1 MGCFGVLSITLI
13 SNVCWALLGSHRIY
27 SALWNFDTS
36 DTGLIQVA
44 TITKRGDRWRALIR
58 KRGHARCATF
68 AVRKDAQTWADQ
80 IEAQIDQ
87 LHASGV
93 TQAKGSLGD
102 LIDKYVREIFPLRP
116 WGRSKSA
123 DLKRLKKDLGGI
135 AIADLTSLH
144 ITRYFQRRREAG
156 TGGVT
161 ISAQVGYLI
170 TMLRV
175 ARTVWHMDTP
185 VQAARDARTALAEI
199 RLIRKSNRRDRRVTD
214 AEIQQL
220 LAHFQAH
227 ETDVA
232 MSDIIQFCVASAMRI
247 SEVCRLKWHDVDE
260 MHRTVVVCDRK
271 HPSDKL
277 GNDQVVPLLDANGF
291 DAFEIVRRQRS
302 DRQGRVF
309 PFNSKTVS
317 AYFTRAVTALGLRDL
332 HLHDL
337 RHEGISRLFE
347 AGYRIEQVALVSG
360 HRDWAM
366 LKRYTHPRAVDL
378 HRDLPRGRTQ
388 APDGQSPATYPP
400 LRVVA

>member
-1 MGCFGVLSITLI
+1 MATL
-13 SNVCWALLGSHRIY
+13 
-27 SALWNFDTS
+27 
-36 DTGLIQVA
+36 
-44 TITKRGDRWRALIR
+44 TKRKGRWRALVR
-58 KRGHARCATF
+58 RRGHTRCATF

-93 TQAKGSLGD
+93 TQAKGTLGD
-102 LIDKYVREIFPLRP
+102 LIDKYTAELYPLKA

-123 DLKRLKKDLGGI
+123 DLNRLKKDLG
-135 AIADLTSLH
+135 AIAVGDLTSLH
-144 ITRYFQRRREAG
+144 ITRYFQRRRQEG

-170 TMLRV
+170 TVLKV
-175 ARTVWHMDTP
+175 ARTVWQMDTP

-199 RLIRKSNRRDRRVTD
+199 RLIRKSNRRDRRVSN
-214 AEIQQL
+214 AEIQKL
-220 LAHFQAH
+220 LAHF
-227 ETDVA
+227 ESCDTEVA
-232 MSDIIQFCVASAMRI
+232 MVDVIQFCLATAMRI
-247 SEVCRLKWHDVDE
+247 SEVCRLQWRDVDE
-260 MHRTVVVCDRK
+260 VSRTVVVRDRK

-277 GNDQVVPLLDANGF
+277 GNDQVVPLLSSTGF
-291 DAFEIVRRQRS
+291 NAFEIVQRQQS
-302 DRQGRVF
+302 GRQGRVF
-309 PFNSKTVS
+309 PFNARTVS
-317 AYFTRAVTALGLRDL
+317 AYFTRAVAALGLHDL

-378 HRDLPRGRTQ
+378 HRDLPRGRTSP
-388 APDGQSPATYPP
+388 PDGQSSATYPP